1 MAASTLKSN
10 ASNPSNLNTNP
21 HPFEVFARKSYLW
34 MVGLYICLVFNEFIK
49 RPVDFLA
56 LALILFGLPLISLQ
70 NAKLLWQTMRSS
82 KANQLVVVSLA
93 MISALFL
100 LGTSTQIPQLD
111 GFVALG
117 AQYAVHIG
125 LAVVALLVIPL
136 NQRSLQY
143 FANACM
149 LALILLAA
157 CDLGYYGLQALNNQ
171 PIGIDYTHRWF
182 GDGYVFL
189 TPFLLARIFGSYGH
203 LHHQNINRQSPFLMS
218 LMIGLLL
225 IVIIL
230 SGGTG
235 ARSTYGILA
244 LELLFFISIWILRK
258 RSMTLSGEPK
268 RVWVV
273 IGQTIVWVLVLA
285 SVLIALRFLLSVL
298 APHLFDGTLNRSLQI
313 ADRVQNAWLPG
324 IDLIIRAPWFG
335 HGFGRLA
342 WDSAYTQLQL
352 NHPQIQNVES
362 PHNWFLAAGF
372 FGGIF
377 AVLAQLL
384 FSGAVLWSLYKSFT
398 RSELSQQAQLTKYCI
413 LGLAVSFFSFYCLRG
428 QVEFAI
434 YKYLCITLIGFGLI
448 RVLGCQSGRSYESQN
463 PL

>member
-1 MAASTLKSN
+1 
-10 ASNPSNLNTNP
+10 
-21 HPFEVFARKSYLW
+21 
-34 MVGLYICLVFNEFIK
+34 
-49 RPVDFLA
+49 
-56 LALILFGLPLISLQ
+56 
-70 NAKLLWQTMRSS
+70 MRSS
-82 KANQLVVVSLA
+82 KANQLVTGSLA
-93 MISALFL
+93 MMSALFL
-100 LGTSTQIPQLD
+100 LGTATQIPLLE
-111 GFVALG
+111 GFVAFG

-125 LAVVALLVIPL
+125 LAVVTLLVIPL

-149 LALILLAA
+149 MALILLAA
-157 CDLGYYGLQALNNQ
+157 CDLGYYGFQVLNNQ

-182 GDGYVFL
+182 GDGYLFL
-189 TPFLLARIFGSYGH
+189 TPFLLARIFGSNGH

-225 IVIIL
+225 IVIML

-285 SVLIALRFLLSVL
+285 SVLIALRFLFSVI

-313 ADRVQNAWLPG
+313 SDRVQNAWLPG
-324 IDLIIRAPWFG
+324 IDLITQVPWFG
-335 HGFGRLA
+335 HGFGRQA
-342 WDSAYTQLQL
+342 WDRAFTQLQL
-352 NHPQIQNVES
+352 NHPQIQNFGS
-362 PHNWFLAAGF
+362 PHNWFLSAGF

-398 RSELSQQAQLTKYCI
+398 RSELSQQAQLTKNCS
-413 LGLAVSFFSFYCLRG
+413 LGLAVGFIAFYCLRG
-428 QVEFAI
+428 QVELTI
-434 YKYLCITLIGFGLI
+434 YKYLCITLVGFGLI
-448 RVLGCQSGRSYESQN
+448 QALDYQSEQGQKSPN
-463 PL
+463 PY

>member
-1 MAASTLKSN
+1 MSASTLKSN

-70 NAKLLWQTMRSS
+70 NAKQLWQAMRNS
-82 KANQLVVVSLA
+82 KANQLVTGSLA
-93 MISALFL
+93 MMSALFL
-100 LGTSTQIPQLD
+100 LGTATQFPLLE
-111 GFVALG
+111 GFVAFG
-117 AQYAVHIG
+117 AQYAVHVG
-125 LAVVALLVIPL
+125 LAVVTLLVIPL

-149 LALILLAA
+149 MALILLAA
-157 CDLGYYGLQALNNQ
+157 CDLGYYGFQVLNNQ

-189 TPFLLARIFGSYGH
+189 TPFLLARIFGSNGH

-235 ARSTYGILA
+235 ARSTYGSLA
-244 LELLFFISIWILRK
+244 LELLFFIGFWISRK
-258 RSMTLSGEPK
+258 ISLTLSGKPK

-273 IGQTIVWVLVLA
+273 IGQTIVLVFVLA

-313 ADRVQNAWLPG
+313 ADRVQHAWLPG
-324 IDLIIRAPWFG
+324 INLITQVPWFG
-335 HGFGRLA
+335 HGFGRQA
-342 WDSAYTQLQL
+342 WDRAFTQLQL
-352 NHPQIQNVES
+352 NHPQIQNFGS
-362 PHNWFLAAGF
+362 PHNWFLSAGF
-372 FGGIF
+372 FGGVF

-384 FSGAVLWSLYKSFT
+384 FSVALVWSMCKSLT
-398 RSELSQQAQLTKYCI
+398 RSELSQQAQLTKNCT
-413 LGLAVSFFSFYCLRG
+413 LGLAVGFITFYCLRG
-428 QVEFAI
+428 QVELTI

-448 RVLGCQSGRSYESQN
+448 QALEYQSE
-463 PL
+463 